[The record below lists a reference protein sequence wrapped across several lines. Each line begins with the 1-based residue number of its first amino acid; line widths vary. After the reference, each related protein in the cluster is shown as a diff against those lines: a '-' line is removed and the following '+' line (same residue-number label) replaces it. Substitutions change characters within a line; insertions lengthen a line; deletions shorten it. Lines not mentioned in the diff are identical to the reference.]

1 MKLAI
6 REIHRSE
13 LAFLKEILYQAIFV
27 PEGQSPLPKN
37 IIEHPDLVKYIE
49 NFGRDGDLCLV
60 AELDDELV
68 GAAWARL
75 YSEQNKGYGFID
87 YQTPELNMAVLE
99 GYRNIGIGSKLLTG
113 IFKGLKNKG
122 YRKVSLSVD
131 KSNYALNLYLKFGF
145 EIFTS
150 TETSVT
156 MIKPF

>member
-1 MKLAI
+1 
-6 REIHRSE
+6 
-13 LAFLKEILYQAIFV
+13 
-27 PEGQSPLPKN
+27 
-37 IIEHPDLVKYIE
+37 
-49 NFGRDGDLCLV
+49 LV

-75 YSEQNKGYGFID
+75 FSEQNKGYGFID

-99 GYRNIGIGSKLLTG
+99 GYRNIDIGSKLLTG
-113 IFKGLKNKG
+113 IFKGLKNKC